1 MDKIINMFS
10 KVWSWL
16 CERTVIWIVFVFFM
30 LISWGQVQKSD
41 IAIQVKEEHLNCKI
55 ECLPASSEYFTNQC
69 WCYQDEQTLVKS
81 TQR

>member
-1 MDKIINMFS
+1 MDKLVNVLRKTGSWFYKRIA
-10 KVWSWL
+10 VW
-16 CERTVIWIVFVFFM
+16 CIFAFFALM
-30 LISWGQVQKSD
+30 SWGQVQKND

-55 ECLPASSEYFTNQC
+55 ECLPTSSEYFINQC